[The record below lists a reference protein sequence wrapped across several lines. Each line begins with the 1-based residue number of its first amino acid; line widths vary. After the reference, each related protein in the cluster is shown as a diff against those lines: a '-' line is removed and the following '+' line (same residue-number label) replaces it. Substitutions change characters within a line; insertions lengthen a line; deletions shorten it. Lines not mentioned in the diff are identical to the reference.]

1 MPTII
6 VSAQLKKAREFF
18 QLTAAEVA
26 KEINVSPQEIMSWE
40 KEDAKPG
47 LSQLEAL
54 AKLYGREID
63 YFLKETPPPPSSV
76 EFRGKSG
83 KTFKDLIPA
92 SKIALARF
100 DELCRSAIEFE
111 KLLGKKREIKFPKIK
126 SSETPENLAHH
137 VREEF
142 GCDDKPVTNIKE
154 LLENRGARIFELPVP
169 GDEVSGF
176 SFWHD
181 KYGPCILLNA
191 RDPRPRRNFTLAH
204 ELAHLLHKDG
214 SSLCYI
220 AIEHSSTH
228 GSKEYLADQFAVEFL
243 LPASSVENDFEK
255 KGLSTTPAEKELLPL
270 LQKWGV
276 SMQALGYRLESLDLM
291 KKGHTN
297 KLLEPK
303 PRFRRS
309 KTPTPTWERQLGK
322 QFVKTSLE
330 AYHKQL
336 ISISKLAHTLGIP
349 IRKAME
355 IAEPQR

>member
-1 MPTII
+1 MSSII
-6 VSAQLKKAREFF
+6 VGLQLKKAREFF
-18 QLTAAEVA
+18 QLTAAEAA
-26 KEINVSPQEIMSWE
+26 KKINVSPQEIMRWE
-40 KEDAKPG
+40 KEDAIPG

-63 YFLKETPPPPSSV
+63 YFLKETPAPPSAV
-76 EFRGKSG
+76 EFRGKPG
-83 KTFKDLIPA
+83 QTFKNLSPE

-126 SSETPENLAHH
+126 FSETTKNLAQH
-137 VREEF
+137 VRDEF
-142 GCDDKPVTNIKE
+142 NCYDKPVTNLKE
-154 LLENRGARIFELPVP
+154 LLASFGTRIFELPVP

-176 SFWHD
+176 SYWHD

-191 RDPRPRRNFTLAH
+191 KDTKARRNFTLAH
-204 ELAHLLHKDG
+204 ELSHLLHKDG
-214 SSLCYI
+214 SSLCYV
-220 AIEHSSTH
+220 ALEHPSTH
-228 GSKEYLADQFAVEFL
+228 GSKEYHADQFAAEFL
-243 LPASSVENDFEK
+243 LPASSVQEDYGKKNLSATPTEN
-255 KGLSTTPAEKELLPL
+255 ELLPL
-270 LQKWGV
+270 AYKWGV
-276 SMQALGYRLESLDLM
+276 SVQALGYRLESLDLI

-303 PRFRRS
+303 PHFRRS
-309 KTPTPTWERQLGK
+309 KTSTPTWERQLGK
-322 QFVKTSLE
+322 QFVQTSLE